1 MELDAAGKVCRDN
14 GGAEL
19 LVPGGFPAVCSGR
32 RDKHR
37 VTAVQL
43 HAHHRG
49 RSGLRAVY
57 RLAGG
62 SGECRRSGV
71 PAGVVSGTFQRA
83 EAGLS
88 RGAVAKSS
96 RLYQSGNLRL
106 PDRWPGKLAGQ
117 AQVIGDLLELS
128 CAIDTSDGGRSLG
141 QKRFASFQ
149 FVRVIEADTGL
160 T

>member
-1 MELDAAGKVCRDN
+1 
-14 GGAEL
+14 
-19 LVPGGFPAVCSGR
+19 
-32 RDKHR
+32 
-37 VTAVQL
+37 
-43 HAHHRG
+43 
-49 RSGLRAVY
+49 
-57 RLAGG
+57 
-62 SGECRRSGV
+62 
-71 PAGVVSGTFQRA
+71 SGTFQRA

-106 PDRWPGKLAGQ
+106 PNRWAGKLAGQ

-149 FVRVIEADTGL
+149 FVRVIEADAGL
-160 T
+160 TRDARGQGQLIVEPGRGTISNLGLDDDE